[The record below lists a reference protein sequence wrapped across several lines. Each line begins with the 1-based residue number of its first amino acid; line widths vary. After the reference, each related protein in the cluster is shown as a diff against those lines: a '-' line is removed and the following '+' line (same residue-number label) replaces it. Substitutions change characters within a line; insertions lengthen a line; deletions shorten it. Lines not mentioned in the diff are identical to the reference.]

1 MGSIYVNKM
10 QKYLELMN
18 IKLKEVISQIHGA
31 SGIRMIKAIIEG
43 ERNAQKLLL
52 LSDDRII
59 KNKEEAVL
67 KALEGNYNDTYIFML
82 AQNMKMWETHQNQ
95 LLVIDRQIE
104 ELLKKL
110 CLLASFCNVFNSL
123 CFICSSYI
131 RVPCSTYSV
140 PFVKAL

>member
-1 MGSIYVNKM
+1 M

-82 AQNMKMWETHQNQ
+82 AQNMKMWETHQTN
-95 LLVIDRQIE
+95 
-104 ELLKKL
+104 
-110 CLLASFCNVFNSL
+110 
-123 CFICSSYI
+123 Y
-131 RVPCSTYSV
+131 
-140 PFVKAL
+140 